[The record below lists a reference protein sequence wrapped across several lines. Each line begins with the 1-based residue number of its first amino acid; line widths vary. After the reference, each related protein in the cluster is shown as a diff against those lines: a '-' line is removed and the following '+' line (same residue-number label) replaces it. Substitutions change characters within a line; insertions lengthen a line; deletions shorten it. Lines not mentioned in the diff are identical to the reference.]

1 MAVNIST
8 VAVILSKYLRLR
20 LQKKSG
26 NAACAA
32 VHDAPGGFEWGW
44 LLIGAAW
51 WLASHPYWGIWH
63 DARVYTLMAVRWL
76 TPEAF
81 ARDPWFMF
89 GSQDAF
95 TLFSPLYGSTVAWL
109 GVEPAA
115 KAWAFGLGMA
125 FVLASWVISRAV
137 SRSHY
142 VFLFFTLVAVPWVYC
157 ANSYDVIGEMRISE
171 SFVTSRHLAVSLSLL
186 GVAAVMGGRWFVAA
200 AWFAGGLAIHPLIA
214 IWPLLVAC
222 GVKLRL
228 PAKWLALLAAVG
240 VLLVLGMAWFALP
253 GFHHLAGD
261 WADYVRHTAKIV
273 YPGEGGTHRIEFA
286 ATCYALLACGF
297 RWGTPRLRRWYF
309 CTLLV
314 AAGAYAVYW
323 FCSVLAPS
331 VIVMQVQPWRANW
344 LALLFA
350 AVAAL
355 DLTVRGAR
363 LSSARRLLTLS
374 AWTAGLAAGWVV
386 VALLGALAMLPG
398 QFLRLAGRLARGP
411 HRVAIFRGLAV
422 VLALIFCLWLA
433 SAWADVEMLVPALP
447 SQYRGAYAQTAL
459 LSAIL
464 FSGVGGVLPLL
475 AAACIRGRGHRASLL
490 VGLALFPLAI
500 WTWDQPREPRL
511 QDSFRR
517 SGGEPR
523 SLFSGLVTQGATV
536 YWQGRPE
543 YVWFLLGT
551 ASYASSV
558 QAIGIVFSEP
568 MTFELARR
576 LQRIA
581 LADLDAAEAVGTGR
595 EALVQH
601 FLARGLSGFEPRN
614 LHAYERT
621 TMTEAGLRLLCKDP
635 QLDFVIHDRAFPPL
649 VRATEIQ
656 SGPRNS
662 TVWNLYRCAD
672 LRSDFR
678 ARTT

>member
-1 MAVNIST
+1 MAVNTST
-8 VAVILSKYLRLR
+8 VAVILSNYLRFR
-20 LQKKSG
+20 LQKKIG
-26 NAACAA
+26 NAAFA
-32 VHDAPGGFEWGW
+32 VVHCAPGGLHWGL

-51 WLASHPYWGIWH
+51 WLASHPYWGVWH

-115 KAWAFGLGMA
+115 KAWAFGLGML
-125 FVLASWVISRAV
+125 FVLASWVFSRAV

-142 VFLFFTLVAVPWVYC
+142 VFLFFALVAVPWVYC

-186 GVAAVMGGRWFVAA
+186 GAAAVMGGRWVGAA
-200 AWFAGGLAIHPLIA
+200 AWFAGGMAIHPLIA

-222 GVKLRL
+222 GVKLGLSAR
-228 PAKWLALLAAVG
+228 WVALVAAVG
-240 VLLVLGMAWFALP
+240 ALLVLGLAWLALP
-253 GFHHLAGD
+253 GFRHLAGD
-261 WADYVRHTAKIV
+261 WADYVRYTAKIV
-273 YPGEGGTHRIEFA
+273 FPGEGGTHRLEFA
-286 ATCYALLACGF
+286 ATCYVLLACGF

-309 CTLLV
+309 CTLIV
-314 AAGAYAVYW
+314 AASAYGVYW

-331 VIVMQVQPWRANW
+331 VIVMQIQPWRANW
-344 LALLFA
+344 VALLFS

-355 DLTVRGAR
+355 DLTVRGVR
-363 LSSARRLLTLS
+363 LSSARRLLTLA
-374 AWTAGLAAGWVV
+374 AWTAGLAAGWGA
-386 VALLGALAMLPG
+386 VALLGALSVLPG
-398 QFLRLAGRLARGP
+398 LFLRFAGRLVRG
-411 HRVAIFRGLAV
+411 RYRGAIFGGLAA
-422 VLALIFCLWLA
+422 VLVLVLCLWLA

-447 SQYRGAYAQTAL
+447 IQYRGAYAQTAL
-459 LSAIL
+459 LSATLI
-464 FSGVGGVLPLL
+464 SGVGGALPLF
-475 AAACIRGRGHRASLL
+475 AGAWIGRWGRRTGLIF
-490 VGLALFPLAI
+490 GLALFPLAI

-511 QDSFRR
+511 QDAFGRAS
-517 SGGEPR
+517 GEPR
-523 SLFSGLVTQGATV
+523 ALFGGLVKPGATV

-581 LADLDAAEAVGTGR
+581 LADLVQGEAVGAGR

-601 FLARGLSGFEPRN
+601 FLARGLAAFEPRN

-621 TMTEAGLRLLCKDP
+621 TLTEAGLRLLCDDP
-635 QLDFVIHDRAFPPL
+635 QLDFVIHDQLFPTL
-649 VRATEIQ
+649 VRATETQ
-656 SGPRNS
+656 AGPRNS
-662 TVWNLYRCAD
+662 IVWNLYRCAD
-672 LRSDFR
+672 LRSATR